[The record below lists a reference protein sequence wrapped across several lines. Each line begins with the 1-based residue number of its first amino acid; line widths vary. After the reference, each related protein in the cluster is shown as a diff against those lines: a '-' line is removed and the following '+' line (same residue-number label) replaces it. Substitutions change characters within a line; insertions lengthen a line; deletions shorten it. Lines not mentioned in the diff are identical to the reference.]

1 VAQVNE
7 IVPLGSI
14 DPETVVTPGI
24 LVDRVIKITAAK
36 T

>member
-1 VAQVNE
+1 VTE

-14 DPETVVTPGI
+14 DPETVVTPGV
-24 LVDRVIKITAAK
+24 LVDRVIKISTDK